1 MKTVLLRD
9 KTKGIELNITYDN
22 NRIKQYNALE
32 YFGCC
37 LDSNLSRESMAM
49 KSLRKINTKLRFL
62 YRQNEFLNPKLRR
75 LQCNYIIQTHFEYA
89 CISWY
94 PLVSQKM
101 RKKIQV
107 TENKCIRFCSK
118 LNSRQHTEPKE
129 FKEIN
134 WLATKERV

>member
-1 MKTVLLRD
+1 M
-9 KTKGIELNITYDN
+9 
-22 NRIKQYNALE
+22 LE

-37 LDSNLSRESMAM
+37 LDANLSRESMAM

-62 YRQNEFLNPKLRR
+62 YGQNEFLNPKLRR
-75 LQCNYIIQTHFEYA
+75 LQCNYIIPIHFDYA

-101 RKKIQV
+101 KKKIQI

-118 LNSRQHTEPKE
+118 LNSRQHIEPKE

-134 WLATKERV
+134 WLTTKERV

>member
-1 MKTVLLRD
+1 M
-9 KTKGIELNITYDN
+9 
-22 NRIKQYNALE
+22 LE

-37 LDSNLSRESMAM
+37 LDANLSRESMAM

-118 LNSRQHTEPKE
+118 LNSRQHIEPKE
-129 FKEIN
+129 FKGIN